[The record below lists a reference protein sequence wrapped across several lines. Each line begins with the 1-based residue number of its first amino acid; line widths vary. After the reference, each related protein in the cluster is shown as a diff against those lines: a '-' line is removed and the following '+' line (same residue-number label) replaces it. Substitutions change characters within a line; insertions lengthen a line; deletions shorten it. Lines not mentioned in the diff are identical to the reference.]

1 MSKHKPNRKSGNLVF
16 VIQFNSLDLHGGGSF
31 EGNIFGVHETKNMR
45 QLDFEV
51 DSVSVVDKG
60 IKDILYHCGVSFDS
74 SRWSASEDEEKIH
87 ALDVFEQSKTTICR
101 FVDFFAQFLIFT
113 SDAIFLGG
121 IYCSLK
127 SFSVVQ
133 DLLCFIQNGF
143 DLIMKQFLK
152 LIHSLL
158 FFDLLGKFDL
168 VHLRQRN
175 SSAVSSH

>member
-1 MSKHKPNRKSGNLVF
+1 MCKHKPDRKSGNIVLV
-16 VIQFNSLDLHGGGSF
+16 VQFDCLDLHGGGSL
-31 EGNIFGVHETKNMR
+31 EGNIFGIHEAENVR
-45 QLDFEV
+45 QQNFEI
-51 DSVSVVDKG
+51 DSISVVDKG
-60 IKDILYHCGVSFDS
+60 VKNILYHCRVSFDS
-74 SRWSASEDEEKIH
+74 SGWSASEDEEKIH

-127 SFSVVQ
+127 SFLVVQ
-133 DLLCFIQNGF
+133 DLLCFIQDSF
-143 DLIMKQFLK
+143 DLIMEQFFE